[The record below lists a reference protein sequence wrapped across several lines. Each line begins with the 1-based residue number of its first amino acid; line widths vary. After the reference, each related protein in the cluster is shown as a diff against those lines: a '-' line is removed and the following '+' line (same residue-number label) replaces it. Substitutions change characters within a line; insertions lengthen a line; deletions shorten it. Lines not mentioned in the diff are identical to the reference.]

1 MTLDAF
7 YLPTPS
13 NASSQR
19 FCLFHKP
26 DAQVIW
32 RGAVVYVHPFA
43 EEMNKSRRMAALQA
57 RALAEAGYAVLQ
69 IDLQGCGDSSGD
81 FGDATWEGWIED
93 VCLACNWL
101 RQHSDAEIWLWGLRT
116 GCLLASAVAARID
129 RPSSLLLWQP
139 VVSGK
144 QFLQQFLRLKLA
156 SEMQGGDPKKL
167 MERIRRQ
174 LAQGQSVE
182 IAGYRLSSG
191 LADGLEK
198 AELSPVARTA
208 RIEWIEL
215 SAKREENVDAMES
228 MSPLASSWLEKW
240 RAAGL
245 HARGRMV
252 CGPSFWQTA
261 EIAECP
267 ALLEASTQAM
277 MEDAPA

>member
-7 YLPTPS
+7 YLPAS
-13 NASSQR
+13 SDASSQR
-19 FCLFHKP
+19 FCLLHKP
-26 DAQVIW
+26 DPKTAW

-57 RALAEAGYAVLQ
+57 RALAAAGYAVLQ

-81 FGDATWEGWIED
+81 FGDGTWEGWIED

-101 RQHSDAEIWLWGLRT
+101 QQHCDAELWLWGLRT
-116 GCLLASAVAARID
+116 GGLLASVAAARID

-144 QFLQQFLRLKLA
+144 QYLQQFLRLKLA

-167 MERIRRQ
+167 MEHMRGQ
-174 LAQGQSVE
+174 LALGQSVE
-182 IAGYRLSSG
+182 VAGYHLSSG

-198 AELSPVARTA
+198 AELSPAKQTT
-208 RIEWIEL
+208 RIEWVEL
-215 SAKREENVDAMES
+215 LAQVDEGVDTMAS
-228 MSPLASSWLEKW
+228 LSPLASTRLEKW

-245 HARGRMV
+245 PARGRAV

-267 ALLEASTQAM
+267 ALLEASIQAM
-277 MEDAPA
+277 MDDTPS